1 MERPVEQLLLEYQ
14 DYILAYRLKR
24 QVGGKLSPKNPK
36 LTLPEYARM
45 RLHRMELARKLV
57 STGMQAEEFSELD
70 DLTDQM
76 NYGFWYNPRY
86 VSEFLHA
93 VLFAGR
99 DDTFVEEQGFLRL
112 LSPTELQRL
121 GTGTHDLY
129 RKYSACFRLA
139 TPGVDPLV
147 LERIYEIIEK
157 SHVPLF
163 IDELQ

>member
-1 MERPVEQLLLEYQ
+1 MERPIEQLLLEYQ
-14 DYILAYRLKR
+14 DYVLAYRLKR
-24 QVGGKLSPKNPK
+24 LVGGKLGPKTSK
-36 LTLPEYARM
+36 LSLQEYATIRLRRM
-45 RLHRMELARKLV
+45 DLARKLV
-57 STGMQAEEFSELD
+57 STGMEPGELTELD

-99 DDTFVEEQGFLRL
+99 DALFFEEEGFLKL
-112 LSPTELQRL
+112 LTPAELQRL
-121 GTGTHDLY
+121 GNGTRELY
-129 RKYSACFRLA
+129 NKYSACFRLA
-139 TPGVDPLV
+139 TPGVNPEV
-147 LERIYEIIEK
+147 LERIYEVIEK